1 VDTHYILTDTT
12 DISVRQMSVKSVYVS
27 VIESF
32 YVHRIMAIKY
42 IYIKKQKNKTKHPQ
56 HCCYNSYCGYI

>member
-1 VDTHYILTDTT
+1 
-12 DISVRQMSVKSVYVS
+12 MSVKSVYVS

-42 IYIKKQKNKTKHPQ
+42 IYIYIYIYKQNIHSTAVIIHIVATFNERQK
-56 HCCYNSYCGYI
+56 